1 MKDKSCNTIVDRQ
14 RIAELDQQLI
24 TEYQQMRDER
34 AQIHE
39 WEWDNDFDFT
49 ILGLMD
55 LYSSYVEGYASQ
67 IATQGAVIDP
77 RGALKVLSES
87 RLFDKQYFTDWYFSS
102 DNRYVKVKK
111 YIEGLDYLRML
122 AHEYISLYQ
131 NEGTPLTNSVPTTQI
146 HTRQQVE
153 LLDIAPREAANS
165 SLLSSVIKSASEP
178 ERLLVPS

>member
-1 MKDKSCNTIVDRQ
+1 MKDKSCNAIVDRQ
-14 RIAELDQQLI
+14 RIAVLDEQLI

-49 ILGLMD
+49 ILGLME

-67 IATQGAVIDP
+67 IATQGCVINP

-87 RLFDKQYFTDWYFSS
+87 RLFDKQYFADWYFSA
-102 DNRYVKVKK
+102 DKKYVKVKK

-131 NEGTPLTNSVPTTQI
+131 NEASPLTDSVPMTQI
-146 HTRQQVE
+146 HPRQQVD
-153 LLDIAPREAANS
+153 LLDIVPIEISNS
-165 SLLSSVIKSASEP
+165 PLLSPVTESASEP
-178 ERLLVPS
+178 ERLLVPA